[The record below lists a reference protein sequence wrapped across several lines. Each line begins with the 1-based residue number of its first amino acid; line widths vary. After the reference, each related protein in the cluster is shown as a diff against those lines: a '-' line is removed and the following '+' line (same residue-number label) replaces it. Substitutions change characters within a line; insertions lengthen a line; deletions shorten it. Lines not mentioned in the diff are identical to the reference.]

1 MRVALATMMIL
12 CGTAVG
18 QAQEA
23 VATTVVNVRSGH
35 SMSSRIL
42 DHLTEG
48 DTVSLLSAT
57 KRNGYYHVEEADGT
71 HGWVYSRYL
80 ALVVESGAT
89 PPAASAAT
97 VVGRAA
103 PRVDPAWGV
112 GKPEARVAVFHRAGF
127 PDCAAVG
134 SAGDTITD
142 RLKNRVDEPAT
153 YHPVTFDAML
163 ALPYPTNHKPHRT
176 SWPQTDVDVIAPYE
190 GIAVSVTGFI
200 AKKRGIIVESA
211 PYSKNG
217 ESTNCHATDPDGV
230 DWHMT
235 LVKNPGDDKSAGI
248 VVETT
253 PRVRANGHPW
263 SPDMFTSAIAAED
276 SVRISGWLLYD
287 PEHFAQTTNYDPARP
302 SHGAP
307 VRATL
312 WEVHPVTRIDV
323 FDARS
328 GRWKTLP

>member
-1 MRVALATMMIL
+1 MRAAFAALMIL
-12 CGTAVG
+12 CGTAAG

-23 VATTVVNVRSGH
+23 VATTTVNVRSGY
-35 SMSSRIL
+35 SSSSRIL

-71 HGWVYSRYL
+71 RGWVYSRYL
-80 ALVVESGAT
+80 ELIDGSVPASTPALV
-89 PPAASAAT
+89 P
-97 VVGRAA
+97 VGRAA
-103 PRVDPAWGV
+103 PQVDPAWGI
-112 GKPEARVAVFHRAGF
+112 GKPAPRVALFHRAGF

-134 SAGDTITD
+134 SPGDTITD
-142 RLKNRVDEPAT
+142 RLKNRVDEPAS
-153 YHPVTFDAML
+153 YHPVTFDAIL
-163 ALPYPTNHKPHRT
+163 ALPYPKNHKPQRT
-176 SWPQTDVDVIAPYE
+176 SWPQADVDVIAPYE

-235 LVKNPGDDKSAGI
+235 LVKNPDDEKSAGI

-263 SPDMFTSAIAAED
+263 TPDMFTSAIAAED

-302 SHGAP
+302 SHGAV

-312 WEVHPVTRIDV
+312 WEVHPVTRIEV